1 MEFKYS
7 NDNKRYHTLSYYNK
21 HKFGRKI
28 LKAVIDAGFT
38 CPNKDGVKGNGG
50 CIFCRD
56 GSGYFTGAPEIS
68 VSLQLDSEIK
78 RIRKKFPDS
87 GIIAYFQ
94 ANTNTYANIEKLKQI
109 YLPICQNTEITGI
122 SIGTRAD
129 CLSDEVME
137 LLSHIDRHTSL
148 TVELGMQTVHNKTL
162 KLINTNYSHEEFI
175 DGYKKLKKQGIR
187 TCLHIINGLPGESE
201 NMMLKTAEEL
211 AVLNPD
217 AVKIQLLHIL
227 KDTPLEKMY
236 LNGDIKVMSKSEYI
250 STVISQLELLP
261 AETVVERI
269 TGDGDKK
276 YLIAPLW
283 SRDKI
288 SVIGGIDKE
297 MVRRNTFQGKKYNI
311 NP

>member
-7 NDNKRYHTLSYYNK
+7 DDNKRYHTLSYYNK

-50 CIFCRD
+50 CIFRD

-137 LLSHIDRHTSL
+137 LLSYIDRHTSL

>member
-1 MEFKYS
+1 MY
-7 NDNKRYHTLSYYNK
+7 
-21 HKFGRKI
+21 
-28 LKAVIDAGFT
+28 
-38 CPNKDGVKGNGG
+38 
-50 CIFCRD
+50 FCRD

-94 ANTNTYANIEKLKQI
+94 ANTNTYANIEKLKHI

-137 LLSHIDRHTSL
+137 LLSYIDRHTSL

-261 AETVVERI
+261 AETVVEGI

>member
-1 MEFKYS
+1 
-7 NDNKRYHTLSYYNK
+7 
-21 HKFGRKI
+21 
-28 LKAVIDAGFT
+28 
-38 CPNKDGVKGNGG
+38 
-50 CIFCRD
+50 
-56 GSGYFTGAPEIS
+56 
-68 VSLQLDSEIK
+68 
-78 RIRKKFPDS
+78 
-87 GIIAYFQ
+87 
-94 ANTNTYANIEKLKQI
+94 
-109 YLPICQNTEITGI
+109 
-122 SIGTRAD
+122 
-129 CLSDEVME
+129 
-137 LLSHIDRHTSL
+137 
-148 TVELGMQTVHNKTL
+148 MQTVHNKTL

>member
-7 NDNKRYHTLSYYNK
+7 DDNKRYHTLSYYNK

-94 ANTNTYANIEKLKQI
+94 ANTNTYANIEKLKHI

-137 LLSHIDRHTSL
+137 LLSYIDRHTSL

-217 AVKIQLLHIL
+217 AV
-227 KDTPLEKMY
+227 
-236 LNGDIKVMSKSEYI
+236 
-250 STVISQLELLP
+250 
-261 AETVVERI
+261 
-269 TGDGDKK
+269 
-276 YLIAPLW
+276 
-283 SRDKI
+283 
-288 SVIGGIDKE
+288 
-297 MVRRNTFQGKKYNI
+297 
-311 NP
+311 